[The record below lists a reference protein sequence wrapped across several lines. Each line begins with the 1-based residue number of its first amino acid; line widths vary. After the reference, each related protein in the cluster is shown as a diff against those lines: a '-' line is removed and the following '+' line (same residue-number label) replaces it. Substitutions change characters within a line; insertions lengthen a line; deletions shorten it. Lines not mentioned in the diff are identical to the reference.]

1 MLRDKNL
8 IPLSHQHQHV
18 LALCVRLDRA
28 LQAGDVDLEAWQAE
42 IQQIFDHEVRIHF
55 AAEEKEIFP
64 VAEKFSQTKPLVREL
79 RDEHVALRDLF
90 ARAATRHLQAKDLQ
104 LFVETLAH
112 HVRKEER
119 LLFEEL
125 QKAMR
130 PDELSAVGAALQQA
144 LQDATKTCALPNP
157 ATRLRPKPFGPA

>member
-28 LQAGDVDLEAWQAE
+28 MQAGNVDLEAWQAE
-42 IQQIFDHEVRIHF
+42 IQQIFEHEVRIHF

-64 VAEKFSQTKPLVREL
+64 VAEKLSETKSLVREL
-79 RDEHVALRDLF
+79 LDEHVALRDLF
-90 ARAATRHLQAKDLQ
+90 ARAGARHLQANDLQ
-104 LFVETLAH
+104 RFVETLAH

-119 LLFEEL
+119 LLFEGL
-125 QKAMR
+125 QKIMT

-144 LQDATKTCALPNP
+144 LQDTTKACSLPNP
-157 ATRLRPKPFGPA
+157 ATRLRPKR